1 MLHEALSRET
11 VCEWIVATQKIDLRI
26 TVLAHFRFQKVKK
39 NIYFY
44 FSTAFLKKYS
54 KIVYLAAIVFRK

>member
-39 NIYFY
+39 TFIF
-44 FSTAFLKKYS
+44 TFLQH
-54 KIVYLAAIVFRK
+54 F